1 MRPRIGFWLP
11 ITNDIFVFACGNAQY
26 LYYTRPSCASWDLL
40 WSTPRPSWVVRA
52 YLLFLKL
59 LVPFFVE
66 KPVPKIEIY
75 LRFIGSLTQ
84 QCIGRWNFSHT
95 SRGGGERSLA
105 SFAYRLL
112 LRVFDVSSAL
122 LFFAFETK
130 SQVQHSLQDYF
141 HFVLIISKSNWSK
154 HSHQLRSIEIN
165 IPSCNSQPK
174 PLLPFWRFPPLL
186 HKDKIL
192 QDTGLVRIFPPL

>member
-1 MRPRIGFWLP
+1 M
-11 ITNDIFVFACGNAQY
+11 
-26 LYYTRPSCASWDLL
+26 
-40 WSTPRPSWVVRA
+40 PRPSWVVRA

-66 KPVPKIEIY
+66 KPVPKVEIY

-84 QCIGRWNFSHT
+84 QCIGRGNFSHT
-95 SRGGGERSLA
+95 NRGGGERSLA
-105 SFAYRLL
+105 SFSYKLL

-130 SQVQHSLQDYF
+130 SQVQHSLQDF
-141 HFVLIISKSNWSK
+141 HSVLIISKSNRSK

-174 PLLPFWRFPPLL
+174 PLPPFWCFPPSL
-186 HKDKIL
+186 HKDKISP
-192 QDTGLVRIFPPL
+192 DTGLVRIFPPL